1 MSQTT
6 NDTSATS
13 ATPSSEGVVAPS
25 TEVAEE
31 RKFSKK
37 IESLAASPRHR
48 GAFFT
53 EDATAKDLALVT
65 AKYKDI
71 KVYWLVD
78 PQSDLIYD
86 AKFFSYGG
94 PVSMAMG
101 EILSSLVRG
110 MKVDT
115 ACETPIE
122 EIEILLRDTEG
133 PDANKPATAQPMDV
147 AFANLP
153 MLLATARESY
163 PSAKALAL
171 ASLQLKQ
178 STSGIRPDRA
188 SYESLTE
195 ADNAW
200 LARPKEEQLEQI
212 ELVLNNDIR
221 PGLNMDGGDLQV
233 LDLEEGRK
241 LSVRYEG
248 ACGSCGSSVGAT
260 LSFIEDTMRRQLF
273 GGMTVTPYNVPEDPA
288 NAPLQGGQPV
298 NPW

>member
-1 MSQTT
+1 MQ
-6 NDTSATS
+6 NE
-13 ATPSSEGVVAPS
+13 TPSTVE
-25 TEVAEE
+25 TT
-31 RKFSKK
+31 RQFSLK

-53 EDATAKDLALVT
+53 EDATSKDLALVT

-101 EILSSLVRG
+101 EILCSLVRG

-115 ACETPIE
+115 ACETPVE
-122 EIEILLRDTEG
+122 EIENLLRDEPGT
-133 PDANKPATAQPMDV
+133 PATVQPMEV

-178 STSGIRPDRA
+178 SSSGLRPDR
-188 SYESLTE
+188 STFESLTE

-200 LARPKEEQLEQI
+200 LAKPKQEQLDQI
-212 ELVLNNDIR
+212 ELVLNND
-221 PGLNMDGGDLQV
+221 
-233 LDLEEGRK
+233 
-241 LSVRYEG
+241 
-248 ACGSCGSSVGAT
+248 
-260 LSFIEDTMRRQLF
+260 
-273 GGMTVTPYNVPEDPA
+273 
-288 NAPLQGGQPV
+288 
-298 NPW
+298 

>member
-1 MSQTT
+1 MSHTT
-6 NDTSATS
+6 TDSPAPAPAPEGS
-13 ATPSSEGVVAPS
+13 VASSPEG
-25 TEVAEE
+25 VAEE
-31 RKFSKK
+31 RKFSRK

-122 EIEILLRDTEG
+122 EVESLLRDE
-133 PDANKPATAQPMDV
+133 PNVPATAQPMET

-178 STSGIRPDRA
+178 ATTVDPRRGFESA
-188 SYESLTE
+188 SE
-195 ADNAW
+195 ADAAW
-200 LARPKEEQLEQI
+200 LAKPKQEQLDQI

-260 LSFIEDTMRRQLF
+260 LSFIEDTLRRQLF
-273 GGMTVTPYNVPEDPA
+273 GGMQVTPYNVPADPA

-298 NPW
+298 NGGSW

>member
-1 MSQTT
+1 MSQPDRDPADA
-6 NDTSATS
+6 N
-13 ATPSSEGVVAPS
+13 GAP
-25 TEVAEE
+25 AGE

-37 IESLAASPRHR
+37 IETLSANPRHR

-78 PQSDLIYD
+78 PQTDLIYD

-110 MKVDT
+110 MKLET
-115 ACETPIE
+115 ACDTSVE
-122 EIEILLRDTEG
+122 EVDNLLRDEAG
-133 PDANKPATAQPMDV
+133 VPATNQPPEV

-153 MLLATARESY
+153 MLLETARETY
-163 PSAKALAL
+163 PAAKALAL
-171 ASLQLKQ
+171 ASIHLRQQ
-178 STSGIRPDRA
+178 QAAGAGPRRST
-188 SYESLTE
+188 YETLTE

-200 LARPKEEQLEQI
+200 LAKPKQQQLDEI
-212 ELVLNNDIR
+212 ELVLNTDIR

-233 LDLEEGRK
+233 LDLEDGRK
-241 LSVRYEG
+241 LTVRYEG
-248 ACGSCGSSVGAT
+248 ACGNCGSSVGAT
-260 LSFIEDTMRRQLF
+260 LAFIEDTLRRQLF
-273 GGMTVTPYNVPEDPA
+273 GGMVVE
-288 NAPLQGGQPV
+288 PV
-298 NPW
+298 NAADASAPIQATPWGT

>member
-6 NDTSATS
+6 TDPS
-13 ATPSSEGVVAPS
+13 TPAPS
-25 TEVAEE
+25 ADSAAAEE

-37 IESLAASPRHR
+37 IESLAAAPRHR

-101 EILSSLVRG
+101 EILCSLVRG

-122 EIEILLRDTEG
+122 EIESLLRDE
-133 PDANKPATAQPMDV
+133 PNVPATAQPMET

-178 STSGIRPDRA
+178 SSSGLRPDRG

-200 LARPKEEQLEQI
+200 LARPKEEQIEQI

-221 PGLNMDGGDLQV
+221 PGLNMDGGDLQI

-260 LSFIEDTMRRQLF
+260 LSFIEDTLRRQLF
-273 GGMTVTPYNVPEDPA
+273 SGMQVTPYNVPDDPA

-298 NPW
+298 NNSW

>member
-1 MSQTT
+1 MSSNQP
-6 NDTSATS
+6 
-13 ATPSSEGVVAPS
+13 ATPDLSTNELPVSPGQTEGQ
-25 TEVAEE
+25 AEE
-31 RKFSKK
+31 RKFSRK

-101 EILSSLVRG
+101 EILCSLVRG
-110 MKVDT
+110 MKLET
-115 ACETPIE
+115 ACETTIE
-122 EIEILLRDTEG
+122 EIENLLRDEPGT
-133 PDANKPATAQPMDV
+133 PATLQPAET

-153 MLLATARESY
+153 MLLDTARETY

-178 STSGIRPDRA
+178 ATSVDPRRG
-188 SYESLTE
+188 YESASE
-195 ADNAW
+195 ADAAW
-200 LARPKEEQLEQI
+200 LAKPKQEQLDQI

-233 LDLEEGRK
+233 LDLEEGKK

-260 LSFIEDTMRRQLF
+260 LSFIEDTLRRQLY
-273 GGMTVTPYNVPEDPA
+273 GGMQVTPYNVPEDPA

-298 NPW
+298 NGGSW

>member
-1 MSQTT
+1 MTQPVRDPAAINGDAGSPEPQA
-6 NDTSATS
+6 SA
-13 ATPSSEGVVAPS
+13 S
-25 TEVAEE
+25 TGGEE

-37 IESLAASPRHR
+37 IENLSANPRHR

-78 PQSDLIYD
+78 PQTDLIYD

-101 EILSSLVRG
+101 EILCSLVRG
-110 MKVDT
+110 MRLDT
-115 ACETPIE
+115 ACDTSVE
-122 EIEILLRDTEG
+122 EIDNLLRDEAG
-133 PDANKPATAQPMDV
+133 VPATNQTPDV

-153 MLLATARESY
+153 MLLDTARETY
-163 PSAKALAL
+163 PAAKALAL
-171 ASLQLKQ
+171 ASLHLKQ
-178 STSGIRPDRA
+178 QQAAGNGPRRSA
-188 SYESLTE
+188 YETLTE

-200 LARPKEEQLEQI
+200 LAKPKQQQLDEI
-212 ELVLNNDIR
+212 ELVLNSDIR

-233 LDLEEGRK
+233 LDLEDGKK
-241 LSVRYEG
+241 LTVRYEG

-260 LSFIEDTMRRQLF
+260 LAFIEDTLRRQLF
-273 GGMTVTPYNVPEDPA
+273 GGMVVE
-288 NAPLQGGQPV
+288 PV
-298 NPW
+298 NAADPSAPITANPWG

>member
-1 MSQTT
+1 MSETT
-6 NDTSATS
+6 RPHAAAPASPPETGSATG
-13 ATPSSEGVVAPS
+13 ATTQEHP
-25 TEVAEE
+25 
-31 RKFSKK
+31 FSRK
-37 IESLAASPRHR
+37 IESLAANPRHR

-78 PQSDLIYD
+78 PQTDLIYD

-101 EILSSLVRG
+101 EILCTLVRG
-110 MKVDT
+110 MKLDT
-115 ACETPIE
+115 ACDTSVDEVDN
-122 EIEILLRDTEG
+122 LLRDEAG
-133 PDANKPATAQPMDV
+133 VPATAQPAAE

-153 MLLATARESY
+153 MLLETARETY

-171 ASLQLKQ
+171 ASLQMRQ
-178 STSGIRPDRA
+178 QQAAGAGPRRSA
-188 SYESLTE
+188 YETLTE

-200 LARPKEEQLEQI
+200 LAKPKEKQLEEI
-212 ELVLNNDIR
+212 ELVLNSDIR

-233 LDLEEGRK
+233 LDLEDGKR

-260 LSFIEDTMRRQLF
+260 LAFIEDTMRRQLF
-273 GGMTVTPYNVPEDPA
+273 GGMEVIPTNTPN
-288 NAPLQGGQPV
+288 
-298 NPW
+298 W

>member
-1 MSQTT
+1 MSSNQP
-6 NDTSATS
+6 
-13 ATPSSEGVVAPS
+13 ATPDLSTNTTSEASSETAAP
-25 TEVAEE
+25 AEE
-31 RKFSKK
+31 RKFSRK

-101 EILSSLVRG
+101 EILCSLVRG
-110 MKVDT
+110 MKLET
-115 ACETPIE
+115 ACETTIE
-122 EIEILLRDTEG
+122 EIENLLRDEPG
-133 PDANKPATAQPMDV
+133 VPATAQPAET

-153 MLLATARESY
+153 MLLDTARETY

-178 STSGIRPDRA
+178 ATSVDPRKG
-188 SYESLTE
+188 YESASE
-195 ADNAW
+195 ADAAW
-200 LARPKEEQLEQI
+200 LAKSKQEQLDQV

-221 PGLNMDGGDLQV
+221 PGLNMDGGDLQI
-233 LDLEEGRK
+233 LDLEEGKK

-260 LSFIEDTMRRQLF
+260 LSFIEDTLRRQLY
-273 GGMTVTPYNVPEDPA
+273 GGMQVTPYNVPEDPA

-298 NPW
+298 NGGSW

>member
-1 MSQTT
+1 MSSNQP
-6 NDTSATS
+6 
-13 ATPSSEGVVAPS
+13 ATPDLSTNELPVSPGQ
-25 TEVAEE
+25 TEVQAEE
-31 RKFSKK
+31 RKFSRK

-101 EILSSLVRG
+101 EILCSLVRG
-110 MKVDT
+110 MKLET
-115 ACETPIE
+115 ACETTIE
-122 EIEILLRDTEG
+122 EIENLLRDEPG
-133 PDANKPATAQPMDV
+133 VPATAQPKEA

-153 MLLATARESY
+153 MLLDTARETY
-163 PSAKALAL
+163 PSAKGLAL

-178 STSGIRPDRA
+178 ATSVDPRRGG
-188 SYESLTE
+188 YESASE
-195 ADNAW
+195 ADAAW
-200 LARPKEEQLEQI
+200 LAKPKQEQLDQI

-221 PGLNMDGGDLQV
+221 PGLNMDGGDLQI
-233 LDLEEGRK
+233 LDLEEGSK

-260 LSFIEDTMRRQLF
+260 LSFIEDTLRRQLY
-273 GGMTVTPYNVPEDPA
+273 GGMQVTPYNVPEDPA

-298 NPW
+298 NGGSW

>member
-6 NDTSATS
+6 ADQSNTETS
-13 ATPSSEGVVAPS
+13 PS
-25 TEVAEE
+25 TAENPSAEE

-163 PSAKALAL
+163 PSAKGLAL
-171 ASLQLKQ
+171 ASQQLKQ
-178 STSGIRPDRA
+178 SSADLKPRA

-200 LARPKEEQLEQI
+200 LAKPKQEQLDMV

-260 LSFIEDTMRRQLF
+260 L
-273 GGMTVTPYNVPEDPA
+273 
-288 NAPLQGGQPV
+288 
-298 NPW
+298 

>member
-1 MSQTT
+1 MSHTT
-6 NDTSATS
+6 TDSPAPAPAPEGS
-13 ATPSSEGVVAPS
+13 VASSPEG
-25 TEVAEE
+25 VAEE
-31 RKFSKK
+31 RKFSRK

-122 EIEILLRDTEG
+122 EVESLLRDEPNT
-133 PDANKPATAQPMDV
+133 PATAQPMET

-178 STSGIRPDRA
+178 ATTVDPRRG
-188 SYESLTE
+188 YESATE
-195 ADNAW
+195 ADAAW
-200 LARPKEEQLEQI
+200 LAKPKQEQLDQI

-233 LDLEEGRK
+233 LDLEDGRK

-273 GGMTVTPYNVPEDPA
+273 GGMQVTPYNVPADPA